1 MIDDLAS
8 QWAARLDRGLDRE
21 EQTNLGDWLA
31 ADRRHQ
37 GALLRAQ
44 AALSLLDR
52 GRALSLPDDDGL
64 SDGTTNRRQALRV
77 GGGGI
82 AAAIAA
88 GLSWRF
94 WPSGTP
100 IATRVGEIRRLPL
113 DDGSIAVVNSGSR
126 MRVAF
131 TRDRRDIELAR
142 GEAWFEV
149 AHNRARPFTVT
160 AGPLRVQAIGTAFDV
175 RRRDATAEVVVTE
188 GRVKV
193 WSTASGITP
202 MFVDAGNRA
211 TVSEG
216 ASIEVAS
223 LAPAASDQRLAWREG
238 RIVLDDMTLAA
249 AATEF
254 NRYNVA
260 QLEVDP
266 ALADKQVVGWFR
278 TDDLDGFASASAA
291 MVGGRVVRDHNTI
304 RIVQ

>member
-8 QWAARLDRGLDRE
+8 QWAARLDRGLDSE
-21 EQTNLGDWLA
+21 ERVDLADWLA

-52 GRALSLPDDDGL
+52 GRALSPT
-64 SDGTTNRRQALRV
+64 SDGAPLDESTSRRQALRI

-88 GLSWRF
+88 GLAWRL

-149 AHNRARPFTVT
+149 AHNRARPFTVA
-160 AGPLRVQAIGTAFDV
+160 AGPLRVQAVGTAFDV
-175 RRRDATAEVVVTE
+175 RRKDGGAEVVVTE

-193 WSTASGITP
+193 WSTTSGVAP
-202 MFVDAGNRA
+202 SFVDAGNRA
-211 TVSEG
+211 LLSDG
-216 ASIEVAS
+216 AGIEIAS
-223 LAPAASDQRLAWREG
+223 LAPAVSDQRLAWREG

-249 AATEF
+249 AAAEI
-254 NRYNVA
+254 NRYHVE

-291 MVGGRVVRDHNTI
+291 MVGGRVVRDHNVI
-304 RIVQ
+304 RIVE